1 MNREDRMADYV
12 VVGAGSAGCV
22 LAARL
27 SEDPAVEVVLIEAGG
42 PDIAPEIHVPAALG
56 QLWKSQHDWDYSSQ
70 PEPRLDD
77 RFVYLPRGKTLGGSS
92 SLNAMVYI
100 RGHRADYDGWAAD
113 GAKGWSYDE
122 VLPYFRKAE
131 SNERDEDQFHGKF
144 GPLSV
149 CEGRSRHPL
158 MDAFLRAAVEAG
170 YPENPDFNGASQD
183 GVGWYQCTQRNG
195 MRCSTAVAYLH
206 PEMTR
211 PNLKVI
217 TDALATR
224 VLFDGDRATGV
235 EIARNGLLEEVGAAG
250 EVIVAAGAYN
260 SPQLLMLS
268 GIGPADELAA
278 LQISV
283 RHDLPVG
290 IGLQDHPWRS

>member
-1 MNREDRMADYV
+1 M
-12 VVGAGSAGCV
+12 
-22 LAARL
+22 
-27 SEDPAVEVVLIEAGG
+27 I
-42 PDIAPEIHVPAALG
+42 
-56 QLWKSQHDWDYSSQ
+56 
-70 PEPRLDD
+70 
-77 RFVYLPRGKTLGGSS
+77 
-92 SLNAMVYI
+92 YI
-100 RGHRADYDGWAAD
+100 RGHRADYDGWAAG
-113 GAKGWSYDE
+113 GAEGWSYDD

-131 SNERDEDQFHGKF
+131 CNSRDEDQFHGEF

-206 PEMTR
+206 PAMTR

-224 VLFDGDRATGV
+224 VLFDG
-235 EIARNGLLEEVGAAG
+235 
-250 EVIVAAGAYN
+250 Y
-260 SPQLLMLS
+260 
-268 GIGPADELAA
+268 
-278 LQISV
+278 
-283 RHDLPVG
+283 
-290 IGLQDHPWRS
+290 